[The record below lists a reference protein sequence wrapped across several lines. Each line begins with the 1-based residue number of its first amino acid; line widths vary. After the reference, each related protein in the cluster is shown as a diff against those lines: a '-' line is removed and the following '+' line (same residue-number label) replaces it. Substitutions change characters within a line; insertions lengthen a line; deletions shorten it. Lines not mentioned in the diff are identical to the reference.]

1 MLDTISSTDN
11 RENSVQGM
19 GDMGE
24 EWVGV
29 VRPPEIRNSRKAGGR
44 EGRMEGVGGVS

>member
-1 MLDTISSTDN
+1 MEMLDTISSIYN
-11 RENSVQGM
+11 RENSVQGI

-29 VRPPEIRNSRKAGGR
+29 VRSPVVSNSRKAGGR
-44 EGRMEGVGGVS
+44 EGGRV